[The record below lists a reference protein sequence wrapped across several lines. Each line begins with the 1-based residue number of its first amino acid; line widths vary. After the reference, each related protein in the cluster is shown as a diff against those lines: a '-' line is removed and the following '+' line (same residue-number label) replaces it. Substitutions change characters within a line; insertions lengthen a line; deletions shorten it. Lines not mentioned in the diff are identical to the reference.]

1 MALRHSPLSEQLGVT
16 IEGIDFAQPLDEGAA
31 EELRALWREH
41 GLLLVRGSNVTPE
54 AQIAFSRLFG
64 ELEAHPLKTIRAGA
78 WPELMELDSR
88 DERTNPVSYWND
100 EPVIGRLP
108 WHKDLIY
115 TARPNHGAVLRA
127 VIIPD
132 ADGETGFGDQQKA
145 WEALPS
151 SMQEDLDGLEVVY
164 RFGVNLLEMPFIDT
178 SSYRPGPGVPRST
191 KEAGFPDF
199 PDSVYPLVMRHPV
212 TGKRSLTV
220 SPMFLLRIEG
230 LSTAASDA
238 LCREL
243 VAHVTRPEFCCLH
256 RWTPGEMILWDNWRF
271 MHSAPGIRPGNRRL
285 IHRTTIVGGVQLGR
299 SLAV

>member
-1 MALRHSPLSEQLGVT
+1 MTLGISPLSEQLGVVV
-16 IEGIDFAQPLDEGAA
+16 EGVDFARPLEGSVAD
-31 EELRALWREH
+31 ELRVLWREH

-88 DERTNPVSYWND
+88 DQRTNPLSYWND

-127 VIIPD
+127 VDIP
-132 ADGETGFGDQQKA
+132 ATDGETGFGDQQKA
-145 WEALPS
+145 WEALPP
-151 SMQEDLDGLEVVY
+151 SMQSRLEGLEVVY
-164 RFGVNLLEMPFIDT
+164 RFGVNLLEMPFLDT
-178 SSYRPGPGVPRST
+178 SHYRPGPGVPRST

-212 TGKRSLTV
+212 TSKHVLTI
-220 SPMFLLRIEG
+220 SPMFMLRLEG
-230 LSTAASDA
+230 LPAAEGEA
-238 LCREL
+238 LGREL
-243 VAHVTRPEFCCLH
+243 VAHVTRPEFCHLH

-271 MHSAPGIRPGNRRL
+271 MHSSPGIPPGQQRM
-285 IHRTTIVGGVQLGR
+285 IHRTTIVGGVELGR
-299 SLAV
+299 TPAV